1 MSVKLN
7 FENVTSYCNT
17 LKGRSFNLI
26 NLETWLTSYEYE

>member
-1 MSVKLN
+1 MSAKLN

-17 LKGRSFNLI
+17 LKGRNIDLK